1 MDDGATSLT
10 RMVMVAVSLPAVLV
24 AVMVYCVDGET
35 ADGVPDTVPVEASMD
50 RPEGRVGVMEY
61 ESTVPVP

>member
-1 MDDGATSLT
+1 
-10 RMVMVAVSLPAVLV
+10 MVAVSLPAVLV